1 MSKLTQRVGIR
12 SSTKGASSVM
22 SVEFNKKIARA
33 LVESLGSD
41 RNDALPGLLH
51 EEAVWSV
58 MANPASFP
66 VTGDMSKIQFLDH
79 MQRFRQAVPNGLQIA
94 VTGVTAEGDRVA
106 IEAESSATLL
116 NGNVMSQV
124 YHFLVEIRSEKV
136 YKVREYIDTA
146 HGAAVLEY

>member
-1 MSKLTQRVGIR
+1 MCVLVGSLGR
-12 SSTKGASSVM
+12 STKGASRAM
-22 SVEFNKKIARA
+22 SVESNKKIARA

-41 RNDALPGLLH
+41 RNDALSGLLH
-51 EEAVWSV
+51 EEALWSV

-66 VTGDMSKIQFLDH
+66 VTGDMTKDQFLEH
-79 MQRFRQAVPNGLQIA
+79 MQRFSQAVPNGLQIA

-106 IEAESSATLL
+106 VEAESSATLM

-124 YHFLVEIRSEKV
+124 YHFVFEIKGEKV
-136 YKVREYIDTA
+136 YRAREYIDTA

>member
-1 MSKLTQRVGIR
+1 
-12 SSTKGASSVM
+12 M
-22 SVEFNKKIARA
+22 SVESNKKIARA
-33 LVESLGSD
+33 LVEGLGSD
-41 RNDALPGLLH
+41 RNDAFSSLLH
-51 EEAVWSV
+51 EDALWSV

-66 VTGDMSKIQFLDH
+66 VTGDMTKDQFLEH

-106 IEAESSATLL
+106 VEAESSATLM

-124 YHFLVEIRSEKV
+124 YHFLFEIRSEKI
-136 YKVREYIDTA
+136 YRAREYIDTA

>member
-1 MSKLTQRVGIR
+1 
-12 SSTKGASSVM
+12 M
-22 SVEFNKKIARA
+22 SVESNKKIARA

-41 RNDALPGLLH
+41 RNDALSGLLH
-51 EEAVWSV
+51 EEALWSV

-66 VTGDMSKIQFLDH
+66 VTGDMTKDQFLEH
-79 MQRFRQAVPNGLQIA
+79 MQRFSQAVPNGLQIA

-106 IEAESSATLL
+106 VEAESSATLM

-124 YHFLVEIRSEKV
+124 YHFVFEIKGEKV
-136 YKVREYIDTA
+136 YRAREYIDTA